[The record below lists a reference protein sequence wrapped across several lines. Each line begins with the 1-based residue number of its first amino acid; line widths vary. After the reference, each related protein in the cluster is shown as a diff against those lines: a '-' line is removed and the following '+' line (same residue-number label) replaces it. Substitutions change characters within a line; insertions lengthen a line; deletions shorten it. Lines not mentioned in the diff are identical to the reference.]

1 MVKLEVIEHPRNVH
15 FFRQFSVTCFF
26 FWALLASIAGLFLTE
41 SSEPPSISRHQPT
54 SPDLLDGPRTL
65 LPPQLHNP
73 ERGPFATRVQSFDL
87 FPADCMQ
94 LIFQHGG
101 FQSTS
106 PSSTRSHRI
115 ISPLPRPHVPWP
127 QRWPAWQ
134 PSRTLP
140 AWLPRAGFLVA
151 KDNAS
156 NCS

>member
-1 MVKLEVIEHPRNVH
+1 MY
-15 FFRQFSVTCFF
+15 FFFWQFSVTWFF

-54 SPDLLDGPRTL
+54 SPDLVDGPRTL

-87 FPADCMQ
+87 FSADCME

-115 ISPLPRPHVPWP
+115 ISPLPRPHVPCP